1 MKKLKIVGI
10 AVILL
15 LLVCLGGTAQ
25 AGVKVSA
32 PEEKW
37 NKTFGGA
44 NNDDGH
50 SVAETSDGGYIIT
63 GGTVSYDAGDWD
75 VWLIKTD
82 SNGNEIWNKTFGGAN
97 FNDEGYSVE
106 QTLDGGYIITGST
119 YSYGAGEC
127 DIWLIKT
134 DSNGNEEW
142 DKTFGGAD
150 YDQGRSVEQTSDGGY
165 IITGGTKSYGAGYF
179 DVWLIKTDSNG
190 NEIWN
195 KTFGEDSCGFS
206 VEQTSDGGYIITG
219 ETILYDAEMTTD
231 VWLIK
236 TDSNGNEI
244 WNKTFGGA
252 GWDFGR
258 SVTQTSDGGYIVTG
272 GDGGGDVWL
281 IKVKGE
287 GKGIPAFEL
296 SGPHIM
302 PKTSLPYQIIANAI
316 LGTYIDNEIKLG
328 ISNDKDVKKVVCKF
342 EAPAGFM
349 AGKGLELKKTEL
361 HPLAGSEYPM
371 DAYYNYEGE
380 IKARSISPLI
390 NWLTSFFG
398 TGFSSHADA
407 HEALIDLTPPVTLEK
422 IIITDVYGTEHEFE
436 VNEPLV
442 SIEDQIFNPSPIN
455 PAFLDYKYVVT
466 YSSVHI
472 LITDE
477 EGNKIGWEEG
487 NEFKEIENAVYSGA
501 DVHPEFIVIFQPELA
516 YGLNVSGVKSGEFTL
531 NIVSSNATAKT
542 VSEFEKVSATAN
554 TKAFVLINPE
564 KVSELKIDY
573 DGNGTIDEEKKP
585 VKEII
590 EVAPEKPT
598 GKGKGIPGF
607 EAIFA
612 IAGLVAV
619 AYLLRRRG

>member
-1 MKKLKIVGI
+1 M
-10 AVILL
+10 
-15 LLVCLGGTAQ
+15 
-25 AGVKVSA
+25 
-32 PEEKW
+32 
-37 NKTFGGA
+37 
-44 NNDDGH
+44 
-50 SVAETSDGGYIIT
+50 
-63 GGTVSYDAGDWD
+63 
-75 VWLIKTD
+75 
-82 SNGNEIWNKTFGGAN
+82 
-97 FNDEGYSVE
+97 
-106 QTLDGGYIITGST
+106 
-119 YSYGAGEC
+119 
-127 DIWLIKT
+127 
-134 DSNGNEEW
+134 
-142 DKTFGGAD
+142 
-150 YDQGRSVEQTSDGGY
+150 
-165 IITGGTKSYGAGYF
+165 
-179 DVWLIKTDSNG
+179 
-190 NEIWN
+190 
-195 KTFGEDSCGFS
+195 
-206 VEQTSDGGYIITG
+206 
-219 ETILYDAEMTTD
+219 YDAEMTTD

-573 DGNGTIDEEKKP
+573 DGNGTTDEEKKP
-585 VKEII
+585 MKEII

-598 GKGKGIPGF
+598 GKRKGIPGF

-612 IAGLVAV
+612 VAGLLVV
-619 AYLLRRRG
+619 VYVLRRQKE